1 MRAVP
6 KAAATTAPNAAERQ
20 SFLDNVVTDLSLI
33 RASDYRAD
41 MSAFGGRADM
51 GYCSANV
58 RF

>member
-1 MRAVP
+1 MHVAP
-6 KAAATTAPNAAERQ
+6 ETSATTAPNAAERQ

-41 MSAFGGRADM
+41 MSAFWGKTDM
-51 GYCSANV
+51 GNV